1 MNRLARHSPS
11 FAVVLAFAFAVAT
24 PAVGRAAAAPSDS
37 SAATFERIVH
47 GYYERYL
54 ATHPEEAT
62 RLGDHRF
69 DRRSG
74 DLSAGGIAADTA
86 LYRRTLDA
94 LQAIPS
100 AGLPLD
106 DEIDCEIIASH
117 LRAQLFDLEEVKGWQ
132 WRVTDYSPVDGVY
145 DLLARDF
152 APLQQRLSAAN
163 ERLKAVPRIIAA
175 AEANLAH
182 PPRASTETAIAQNK
196 GAIALIQDDLEDT
209 LKQAPSMRPVLAKS
223 REEAIAA
230 LRAYGVWLERELLP
244 RSDGDFRFGR
254 KRFEQRLKYSLDSDL
269 GADELLARAEADAA
283 STQKAMELLA

>member
-1 MNRLARHSPS
+1 MNRPARQSPT
-11 FAVVLAFAFAVAT
+11 FAVALAFVFAVAT
-24 PAVGRAAAAPSDS
+24 PAVGSAAAAPSKS
-37 SAATFERIVH
+37 ASAAFERIVH

-74 DLSAGGIAADTA
+74 DFSASGIAADAA
-86 LYRRTLDA
+86 LCRQTLAA
-94 LQAIPS
+94 LKAIPS

-106 DEIDCEIIASH
+106 DEIDREIIESN

-145 DLLARDF
+145 ALLARDF
-152 APLQQRLSAAN
+152 APLQQRLAAAN

-182 PPRASTETAIAQNK
+182 PPRVYTETAIAQNK
-196 GAIALIQDDLEDT
+196 GAIALIQDDLEDA
-209 LKQAPSMRPVLAKS
+209 LKQEPSMRPVLAKS

-230 LRAYGVWLERELLP
+230 LRAYGVWLERDLLP
-244 RSDGDFRFGR
+244 RSDGDFR
-254 KRFEQRLKYSLDSDL
+254 
-269 GADELLARAEADAA
+269 
-283 STQKAMELLA
+283 